1 MTRRQLARCT
11 GVVTI
16 AYLSVIVVAFV
27 LHARSPSSYLVLRDF
42 VPVVVAAP
50 AAWLAWAFQRR
61 LSYVHAL
68 RQVWSD
74 AIASVQG
81 ALRYTETKVPSQ
93 QLYLRTLSDLV
104 ATIEQ
109 VRGLFKNV
117 EERDGAGGMYSF
129 EQLKIIHGAV
139 LELGHGADASAAR
152 RAEARLRII
161 ESWKQVRARL
171 LLEFDRPT
179 PTYRGDILAIPH
191 ALDLAPPLAA
201 SEAH

>member
-16 AYLSVIVVAFV
+16 AYLSVIAVAFV
-27 LHARSPSSYLVLRDF
+27 LHARSPALYLVLRDF
-42 VPVVVAAP
+42 IPVIVAAP

-61 LSYVHAL
+61 LSYLHAL
-68 RQVWSD
+68 RMVWSD

-81 ALRYTETKVPSQ
+81 ALRYTETRSPSR
-93 QLYLRTLSDLV
+93 QLHTRTLSDLV

-129 EQLKIIHGAV
+129 EQLKVIHGAV
-139 LELGHGADASAAR
+139 LDLGHGAQASAAR
-152 RAEARLRII
+152 RREARLQII

-171 LLEFDRPT
+171 LLEFDRAT
-179 PTYRGDILAIPH
+179 PTYRSDILTVPH
-191 ALDLAPPLAA
+191 ALDVAPALRA